1 MELDSLREQT
11 RRDAE
16 GIQKTLQVSI
26 HAAKLENWEPVKPR
40 LNEFNS
46 TYRNIV
52 GPVFASPGQTIATF

>member
-16 GIQKTLQVSI
+16 GIHKTLQVSI

-40 LNEFNS
+40 PSEFNS

-52 GPVFASPGQTIATF
+52 GTVFASPGQTIATF